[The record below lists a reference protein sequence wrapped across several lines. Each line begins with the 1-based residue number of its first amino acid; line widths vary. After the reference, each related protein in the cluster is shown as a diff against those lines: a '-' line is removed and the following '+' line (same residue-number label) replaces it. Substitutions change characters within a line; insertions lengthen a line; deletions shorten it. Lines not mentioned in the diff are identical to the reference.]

1 MIYFEIRLPSIKS
14 KFFTQGECIKLKYF
28 GCKTIGRAP
37 TPHLTEI
44 VGPSTNHRTV
54 VLFCP
59 AANIYRVIGNCKNV
73 KSAVM
78 QRKKAKERKSTTAS
92 IKKVG
97 FSLFKNLSAFIK
109 MYAIFFVLLNKT
121 IESIRFFIRF
131 SLYCHYE
138 LNSNTYSQ

>member
-92 IKKVG
+92 IKKSD
-97 FSLFKNLSAFIK
+97 FHFLKIYQLLLSFIL
-109 MYAIFFVLLNKT
+109 IQLLAMAVALRVECSTLVVKT
-121 IESIRFFIRF
+121 QF
-131 SLYCHYE
+131 
-138 LNSNTYSQ
+138 